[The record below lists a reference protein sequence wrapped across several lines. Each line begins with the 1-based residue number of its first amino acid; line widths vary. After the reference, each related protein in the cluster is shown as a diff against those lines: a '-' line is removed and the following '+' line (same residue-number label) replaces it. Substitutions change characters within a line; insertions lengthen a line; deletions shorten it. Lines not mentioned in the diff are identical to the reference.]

1 MEFSKSLKELQK
13 EYVQKNSFLKFM
25 MLVFKNRAKHYLN
38 YYTYD
43 KTNIKEWRLDLNDIF
58 DLNQTFYG
66 TMQSEPYS
74 YDINKEINKKNK
86 RIFIIYQNDNKY
98 ITQYY
103 IKLDCKYISYIGFAD
118 SVMYSPVLFR
128 QLKFCGIIESP
139 NGGIKTGIN
148 IIEYLHKNNFIKVYE
163 NLTKEYSLAEIIYN
177 NESFLNYLKL
187 QEIKDV

>member
-1 MEFSKSLKELQK
+1 MKFSKSLKELQK
-13 EYVQKNSFLKFM
+13 EYVRKNSFLRFM
-25 MLVFKNRAKHYLN
+25 ALIFENRAKHYLN

-66 TMQSEPYS
+66 TMQSEPYH
-74 YDINKEINKKNK
+74 YDILKDLNKKDK
-86 RIFIIYQNDNKY
+86 RIFIIYQNYDKY
-98 ITQYY
+98 ITPFY
-103 IKLDCKYISYIGFAD
+103 IKLNCRYISYIGFAT
-118 SVMYSPVLFR
+118 SVMYSPVLFH

-148 IIEYLHKNNFIKVYE
+148 IIECLHKNNFIKVYE
-163 NLTKEYSLAEIIYN
+163 NLTEEYSLAEITN
-177 NESFLNYLKL
+177 KNESFLNYLKL